1 MTTGQGTGAKKLML
15 IKTLRQIAAILHSP
29 QPANEAL
36 VSSFSVDSR
45 TIGVGALFFALE
57 GERSDGHDYL
67 EQAAAAGAVAAVVS
81 RKYRGRCSALPLLA
95 VDCPLAA
102 LQRLASCYL
111 SETCAAVVA
120 VTGSV
125 GKTTTKEFI
134 AALLSGSK
142 RIFATPG
149 NANSQVGLPLAI
161 LNQMKGDEQVVVLE
175 MGMTHAG
182 QIASLVKVAPPQ
194 IAIVT
199 AVELV
204 HAQNFSTLEDIARA
218 KAEIFSS
225 LHTRLAV
232 IPWDS
237 SSFPLLAAAV
247 GNGCSTLS
255 YSLKENSLAD
265 VRMSA
270 AAAAMAVRWGA
281 ESATLPM
288 LPLLGAHNRHNFL
301 AAAIAARSLGLSWA
315 DIGGKVGT
323 LRLVPKRLEQVMIKG
338 VLFIN
343 DSYNACEASVVAG
356 LTALP
361 LAQSGGKRL
370 AVLGEMLELGPFSE
384 RCHTAVGECA
394 LLHVDHL
401 LCYGAAT
408 LPMVECW
415 KQAGRQAVWSEQLD
429 ELVAALQCTA
439 LPGDVVFVKG
449 SSSKRMWRI
458 LELF

>member
-1 MTTGQGTGAKKLML
+1 MS
-15 IKTLRQIAAILHSP
+15 IRTLRQIAAILHCPSP
-29 QPANEAL
+29 ASEAS
-36 VSSFSVDSR
+36 VSACAIDSR
-45 TIGVGALFFALE
+45 TIEAGALFFALE

-67 EQAAAAGAVAAVVS
+67 EQAAASGAVAAVVS
-81 RKYRGRCSALPLLA
+81 RKYRGSCSALPLLA

-102 LQRLASCYL
+102 LQRLAAHYL
-111 SETCAAVVA
+111 AEVSASVVA

-134 AALLSGSK
+134 AALLLGSK

-161 LNQMKGDEQVVVLE
+161 LNQMKGDEEVVVLE

-182 QIASLVKVAPPQ
+182 QIASLVKVAPPEV
-194 IAIVT
+194 AVVT

-204 HAQNFSTLEDIARA
+204 HAQNFTGLQDIARA
-218 KAEIFSS
+218 KAEIFSHP
-225 LHTRLAV
+225 HTCLAI

-237 SSFPLLAAAV
+237 GSFPLLAAAV
-247 GNGCSTLS
+247 AETCSTLS

-270 AAAAMAVRWGA
+270 AEDAMTIHWGV
-281 ESATLPM
+281 ESATVPM

-301 AAAIAARSLGLSWA
+301 AAAIAARSLGLPWD
-315 DIGGKVGT
+315 DIGERVKT

-356 LTALP
+356 LAALP
-361 LAQSGGKRL
+361 PAQCGGKRL
-370 AVLGEMLELGPFSE
+370 AILGEMLELGPFSE
-384 RCHTAVGECA
+384 RCHRAVGECA
-394 LLHVDHL
+394 LLHVDNL

-408 LPMVECW
+408 FPMVECW
-415 KQAGRQAVWSEQLD
+415 KKAGRQAVWSEQLD
-429 ELVAALQCTA
+429 ELVAALQCA
-439 LPGDVVFVKG
+439 ARPGDVVFVKG
-449 SSSKRMWRI
+449 SSSKGMWRI